1 MLWSERAVTKPSS
14 RRTLKARFW
23 LLLAAGTR
31 LESYSGSRLGNAKP
45 GFFSR
50 PVDAIIGLALL
61 SLMSACGFHLRGAA
75 SLPLQ
80 TIFIEQ
86 TAAPTA
92 SADIARAIRTGTST
106 RVIEDRAAA
115 QAILQLSN
123 EATEKRILSLNEA
136 GRVRAFELFYRVTF
150 RLHDGKEKDL
160 LPLQQ
165 IELRRDFTYNDQQIL
180 AKEAEESLLYANMR
194 SDAVQQIIRRIS
206 AVKPEG
212 L

>member
-1 MLWSERAVTKPSS
+1 MSLSKNILFA
-14 RRTLKARFW
+14 
-23 LLLAAGTR
+23 LLL
-31 LESYSGSRLGNAKP
+31 LG
-45 GFFSR
+45 
-50 PVDAIIGLALL
+50 LL
-61 SLMSACGFHLRGAA
+61 TGCGFHLRGAA

-86 TAAPTA
+86 TNAPVAA
-92 SADIARAIRTGTST
+92 ADIARAIRTGTAT
-106 RVIEDRAAA
+106 RVIDDRAAA
-115 QAILQLSN
+115 QAVLQLSS
-123 EATEKRILSLNEA
+123 ETTEKRILSLNEA
-136 GRVRAFELFYRVTF
+136 GRVRAFELFFRVTF
-150 RLHDGKEKDL
+150 RLHDGKERDL

-165 IELRRDFTYNDQQIL
+165 LELRREYTYNDQQML

>member
-1 MLWSERAVTKPSS
+1 MWSYKNI
-14 RRTLKARFW
+14 
-23 LLLAAGTR
+23 
-31 LESYSGSRLGNAKP
+31 Y
-45 GFFSR
+45 
-50 PVDAIIGLALL
+50 LALAL
-61 SLMSACGFHLRGAA
+61 ASLLTACGFHLRGAA

-86 TAAPTA
+86 TSAPVAA
-92 SADIARAIRTGTST
+92 ADIARAIRTGTAT

-115 QAILQLSN
+115 QAVLQLNN
-123 EATEKRILSLNEA
+123 ETTEKRILSLNEA

-160 LPLQQ
+160 LPSQQ
-165 IELRRDFTYNDQQIL
+165 LELRRDFTYNDQQIL

-206 AVKPEG
+206 AVKPAG